1 LTLTDQEF
9 RLFRNLIY
17 EESGILIK
25 ETRKEFLEKR
35 VLKRISETGASSPY
49 WYYRYIASMK
59 TDELLVLLDLMT
71 INETSFFRNRPQI
84 DFFNNSILPEL
95 IKKKETGG
103 SKTLRIWSAG
113 CSTGEE
119 PYSIAMGI
127 CETIAYSPNWNIKI
141 FASDISLASLKIAKD
156 GEYSEDKVRAT
167 VDDHLIDKYFENN
180 GNFFRIKDEIKN
192 NNPLRN
198 KHLYI
203 YDTSDCLAGTIK
215 KRPTVNFSD
224 VILDDTLKSDIYDNT
239 IFHLEKMVE
248 NNGIILFGKPGVGK
262 SLVCSAIINEA
273 INKGFSTCYL
283 CSKVNFESLSELIR
297 EFLTPCILIYEDID
311 SLGQDRK
318 ETINT
323 ELSSFLQF
331 INGLTEG
338 NDRIVFIATTNYL
351 EHLDDAI
358 KNRPM
363 RFNRKF
369 EFKYPNNDQ
378 INKLITLYFDKK
390 TSDKYSTTCYNKN
403 FTGAHI
409 KEIKRTA
416 TILSVKDNTDIDSVF
431 EKSVK
436 LVYDNFSITLRNK
449 PGF

>member
-1 LTLTDQEF
+1 MKMKITDKPTETVKGT
-9 RLFRNLIY
+9 REPVNNNL
-17 EESGILIK
+17 
-25 ETRKEFLEKR
+25 
-35 VLKRISETGASSPY
+35 
-49 WYYRYIASMK
+49 
-59 TDELLVLLDLMT
+59 
-71 INETSFFRNRPQI
+71 
-84 DFFNNSILPEL
+84 
-95 IKKKETGG
+95 
-103 SKTLRIWSAG
+103 
-113 CSTGEE
+113 STGLSFS
-119 PYSIAMGI
+119 YDFTSDGYYKFL
-127 CETIAYSPNWNIKI
+127 TIAYII
-141 FASDISLASLKIAKD
+141 QTI
-156 GEYSEDKVRAT
+156 
-167 VDDHLIDKYFENN
+167 IDKYLNITVKNERSYEYNYDFNKYKQIVIEGDIIFYYNKQLFIYKISTDGFKNKILSN
-180 GNFFRIKDEIKN
+180 GSTHLFVKIIKDEIKN